1 MQDDL
6 TEIARHLS
14 SSDEWMSRNRLSR
27 ANITAC
33 LDGEA
38 MALWGW
44 VYGGA
49 IGGVR
54 MLVREQDVDRA
65 RAVLS
70 LPVSRV
76 FDHSDEDGSSE
87 DLGDNGSGIPPD
99 LLRAWWAAVFGL
111 MFCPPVFTICS
122 MWLLL
127 RHDFS
132 ERPYWDWRVT
142 ATFAINL
149 FTLGIV
155 LVIIVFI
162 GTELMQL
169 SPRKSP
175 LFPQLFQQQ

>member
-1 MQDDL
+1 ML
-6 TEIARHLS
+6 
-14 SSDEWMSRNRLSR
+14 RNRLSQ

-44 VYGGA
+44 IYGGA

-54 MLVREQDVDRA
+54 LLVREQDVDRA

-70 LPVSRV
+70 LPASRV
-76 FDHSDEDGSSE
+76 FDHLDEDGSPE
-87 DLGDNGSGIPPD
+87 EFGEHGSGIPPD

-122 MWLLL
+122 LVLLL

-132 ERPYWDWRVT
+132 EYPYWDWRVT

-149 FTLGIV
+149 FTLAFVVAIA
-155 LVIIVFI
+155 VFI
-162 GTELMQL
+162 GVELLQL
-169 SPRKSP
+169 PPRNSP